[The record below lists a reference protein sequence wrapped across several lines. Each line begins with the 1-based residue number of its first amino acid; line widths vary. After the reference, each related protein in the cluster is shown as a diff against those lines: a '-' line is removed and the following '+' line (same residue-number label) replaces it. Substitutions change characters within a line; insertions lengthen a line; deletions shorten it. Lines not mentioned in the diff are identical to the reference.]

1 MTNFI
6 RSEISKISK
15 DANRK
20 LNYAIELNLIV
31 TLKKKKM
38 IDETI
43 YNSLEE
49 YLKKKYNIK

>member
-6 RSEISKISK
+6 RNEISKISK

-49 YLKKKYNIK
+49 